1 MLPEDPARIPVKF
14 ENQAVRVPAVN
25 LDVSW

>member
-1 MLPEDPARIPVKF
+1 MMLPADPARNPVQF

-25 LDVSW
+25 LDVF